1 VVIAPLIAFFSRNPR
16 LVALRCQRVPRVLGP
31 LLFRAEQLAADAVV
45 VPGVL
50 DDLLVGDADG
60 LHLRFRA
67 SASVYDVTEDSGYTV
82 GDYLLDRLAELGVTE
97 VFGVP
102 GDFNLEFLD
111 HVLAHKRIRW
121 VGNANEL
128 NAGYAADG
136 YGRLRGMSALVT
148 TFGVGELSAANAV
161 AGSYAEHVPVVHIVG
176 APSKDAQGARRVVHH
191 SLGDGDFEHFFRV
204 AREIT
209 CAQANL
215 VPATAT
221 REIDRVLS
229 EVREHKLPGYL
240 LLATDVARF
249 PVEPPTAP
257 LARYTGGTSPR
268 ALSLFTEAAT
278 ELIGDHRLTVLADL
292 LVHRLQAVP
301 QLEELLAADVVPH
314 ATLMWG
320 KSLVDETS
328 PTFLG
333 IYAGAAS
340 DERVRRAIEEAPVL
354 VTAGV
359 QFTDMVSGFF
369 SQKIDPSRTIDIGPN
384 QSVVAG
390 QVFAPLD
397 IEAALGALTS
407 ILRRRGIR
415 SAPIAPVSVP
425 EPNEAPSRSS
435 VLTQKVLWDSLS
447 AALTPGNVVLADQ
460 GTSFFGMA
468 AHRLPSG
475 VTFIGQPLWASIGYT
490 LPAALGAGLAHPD
503 RRAVLLIGDGAAQLT
518 IQELGTFSREGVAA
532 VVVVVNND
540 GYTVERAIHGGD
552 AYYNDI
558 VRWSWLDVP
567 RALGVRD
574 CLVFRAETYGEL
586 EDAFAA
592 AAAHRDRMVVI
603 EAVVARMDV
612 PPLLAE
618 LADSLAAA
626 NASQMPILGR

>member
-1 VVIAPLIAFFSRNPR
+1 MVSDDTAPVSAT
-16 LVALRCQRVPRVLGP
+16 
-31 LLFRAEQLAADAVV
+31 E
-45 VPGVL
+45 
-50 DDLLVGDADG
+50 
-60 LHLRFRA
+60 RFRLACA
-67 SASVYDVTEDSGYTV
+67 STVGAVGVPAEGGLPAESAYTV

-111 HVLAHKRIRW
+111 HVVAHNKIRW

-191 SLGDGDFEHFFRV
+191 SLGDGDFGHFLRI
-204 AREIT
+204 AREFT

-229 EVREHKLPGYL
+229 EVREQKLPGYL

-257 LARYTGGTSPR
+257 LPSYTGGTSPR
-268 ALSLFTEAAT
+268 ALALFTVAAT
-278 ELIGDHRLTVLADL
+278 ELIGNHQLTVLADL
-292 LVHRLQAVP
+292 LVHRLQAVG
-301 QLEELLAADVVPH
+301 QLEALLAADVVPH

-328 PTFLG
+328 PTYLG

-340 DERVRRAIEEAPVL
+340 DERVRKAIEEAPVL

-369 SQKIDPSRTIDIGPN
+369 SQNIDPARTIDIGPN

-397 IEAALGALTS
+397 IEAALEALTA
-407 ILRRRGIR
+407 ILNRRGIR
-415 SAPIAPVSVP
+415 SEPVPAAPT
-425 EPNEAPSRSS
+425 EPPPRPPGRDQP
-435 VLTQKVLWDSLS
+435 LTQKALWDRLS
-447 AALTPGNVVLADQ
+447 AALTPGNIVLADQ
-460 GTSFFGMA
+460 GTSFYGMA
-468 AHRLPSG
+468 GHRLPSG

-490 LPAALGAGLAHPD
+490 LPATLGAGMAHPD
-503 RRAVLLIGDGAAQLT
+503 RRPVLLIGDGAAQLT
-518 IQELGTFSREGVAA
+518 IQELGSLHREGLTPVI
-532 VVVVVNND
+532 VVVNND
-540 GYTVERAIHGGD
+540 GYTVERAIHGRD

-558 VRWSWLDVP
+558 VRWNWLQVP
-567 RALGVRD
+567 KALGVTD
-574 CLVFRAETYGEL
+574 QLAFRAETYGDL
-586 EDAFAA
+586 DDAFTA
-592 AAAHRDRMVVI
+592 AAAHPDEMVFI
-603 EAVVARMDV
+603 EAVVSRSDV

-618 LADSLAAA
+618 LAESAAAA
-626 NASQMPILGR
+626 NASQIPTPGKGRR

>member
-1 VVIAPLIAFFSRNPR
+1 
-16 LVALRCQRVPRVLGP
+16 
-31 LLFRAEQLAADAVV
+31 
-45 VPGVL
+45 
-50 DDLLVGDADG
+50 
-60 LHLRFRA
+60 
-67 SASVYDVTEDSGYTV
+67 VTEGYTV

-111 HVLAHKRIRW
+111 HVLAHNRIRW

-148 TFGVGELSAANAV
+148 TFGVGELSAANAI

-191 SLGDGDFEHFFRV
+191 SLGDGDFEHFFRI

-209 CAQANL
+209 CTQANL

-229 EVREHKLPGYL
+229 EVREQKLPGYL

-257 LARYTGGTSPR
+257 LSRYTGGTSPR
-268 ALSLFTEAAT
+268 ALSLFTDAAT
-278 ELIGDHRLTVLADL
+278 ELIGDHQLTVLADL
-292 LVHRLQAVP
+292 LVHRLQVVP

-328 PTFLG
+328 PTYLG

-369 SQKIDPSRTIDIGPN
+369 SQKIDPSRTIDVGPN

-397 IEAALGALTS
+397 IEAALQALTS
-407 ILRRRGIR
+407 ILKRRGIR
-415 SAPIAPVSVP
+415 SAPPAAVSSSERF
-425 EPNEAPSRSS
+425 EPPPRSS
-435 VLTQKVLWDSLS
+435 PLTQKALWDSLS

-460 GTSFFGMA
+460 GTSFYGMA

-475 VTFIGQPLWASIGYT
+475 VSFIGQPLWASIGYT

-503 RRAVLLIGDGAAQLT
+503 RRPVLLIGDGAAQLT
-518 IQELGTFSREGVAA
+518 IQELGTFAREGVAA

-540 GYTVERAIHGGD
+540 GYTVERAIHGRD

-558 VRWSWLDVP
+558 VLWSWLDIP
-567 RALGVRD
+567 RALGVGD
-574 CLVFRAETYGEL
+574 CLVFRASTYGEL
-586 EDAFAA
+586 SDAFAA
-592 AAAHRDRMVVI
+592 AASARDKMVVI
-603 EAVVARMDV
+603 EAVVDRMDM
-612 PPLLAE
+612 PPLLVE
-618 LADSLAAA
+618 IADSAAAA
-626 NASQMPILGR
+626 NASQIPTVGR